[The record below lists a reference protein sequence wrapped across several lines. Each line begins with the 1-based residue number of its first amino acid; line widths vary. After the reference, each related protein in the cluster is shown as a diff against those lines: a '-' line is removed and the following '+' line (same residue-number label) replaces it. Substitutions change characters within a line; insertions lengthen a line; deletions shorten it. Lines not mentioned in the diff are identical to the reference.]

1 MTTHYTET
9 ERNIVQIV
17 DDEWTFEQ
25 IEGLVRLATHYD
37 EAEAFDAADE
47 IAQQTIYA

>member
-9 ERNIVQIV
+9 ERNIAQLVG
-17 DDEWTFEQ
+17 DDWTFEQ
-25 IEGLVRLATHYD
+25 IEAMVKLATQYD
-37 EAEAFDAADE
+37 PAEAFDAADE